1 MQFRSAPWRQET
13 RRPPTAGATA
23 LASQT
28 REAALP
34 DTQIDYTPEAEHIAK
49 EFPGWKAWAS
59 LRGGQWHARLN
70 DDNGN
75 ALVLL
80 HDDNPQGIREQ
91 IRGFSRR

>member
-1 MQFRSAPWRQET
+1 MTQ
-13 RRPPTAGATA
+13 
-23 LASQT
+23 
-28 REAALP
+28 
-34 DTQIDYTPEAEHIAK
+34 QIDYTPEAQKIAD